1 MLVVSGSPKKSQVPV
16 ENTSHSEQLEMLTLQ
31 QIIMID
37 NLLKSLGQFG
47 EVHLI
52 VSHGEL
58 RFINKVESYKFQRTN
73 IDSRLGDLSSANDT

>member
-1 MLVVSGSPKKSQVPV
+1 MVSGSPKKSQAPD
-16 ENTSHSEQLEMLTLQ
+16 ENKAQSEQLEMLTLQ
-31 QIIMID
+31 QIVMID

-58 RFINKVESYKFQRTN
+58 RFINKVESYKVQRTK
-73 IDSRLGDLSSANDT
+73 IDSQLGDLSSGNDT

>member
-1 MLVVSGSPKKSQVPV
+1 MVSGSPKKSQVPV

>member
-1 MLVVSGSPKKSQVPV
+1 MVSGSPKKSQVPV

-73 IDSRLGDLSSANDT
+73 IDSRLGNLLSANDT

>member
-1 MLVVSGSPKKSQVPV
+1 MVSGSPKKSQVPV

-58 RFINKVESYKFQRTN
+58 RFINKVESYKFQRTK
-73 IDSRLGDLSSANDT
+73 IDSQLGDLSSGNDT

>member
-1 MLVVSGSPKKSQVPV
+1 MVSGSPKKSQVPV

-31 QIIMID
+31 QIVMID

-58 RFINKVESYKFQRTN
+58 RFINKVESYKVQRTK
-73 IDSRLGDLSSANDT
+73 IDSQLGDLSSGNDT